1 MNRQAIVVVS
11 AGVLA
16 AAGLLAAFG
25 AAHPATA
32 SEDSNLAKVAIDYP
46 RNESIFPADFAPPA
60 FRWRDPIDSASSW
73 TIDIAFSDGTSA
85 IHLQT
90 EGERMKIGEIDERC
104 ISNTNKLPE
113 LTPEQAAARVWRPAP
128 EVWESIKRASIEK
141 PATVTVT
148 GYANGKPVSQG
159 RMTLTTSKDPVAS
172 PIFYRDVPLMPSE
185 LQPGVIKPL
194 SPKLLPYLAWR
205 LKYVDEPGSKVMMEG
220 LHTCANCHS
229 FSNDGK
235 TFGLDMDGPHNDKG
249 LYAIVPV
256 QQRMTIRTED
266 MMSWKKFRGQM
277 ERDKRIGFMSQL
289 SPDGRYVV
297 TATQVQYYVANFTD
311 YRFLQ
316 VFYPTRGILAWYD
329 RRDGQ
334 IRPLPGADDPEFVQS
349 NAVWSPDGKWLYFVR
364 AKAMDSNPQGKPLAT
379 YANDPNEP
387 QIQYD
392 IYRIPFNEG
401 RGGKAELVRGASRN
415 GMSNSFPRISP
426 DGKWLVYVQAKNGQL
441 MRPDGKLFIV
451 PAEGGEPRLMRANT
465 PLMNS
470 WHSFSPNG
478 RWMVFASKSESPY
491 TQMFLT
497 HIDEQGM
504 DSPAILIEGATAAN
518 RAVNIPEFVNI
529 RKGGMEKIDT
539 PAVEFYRL
547 YDLAYE
553 LTEKGRV
560 EEAVLAWL
568 KALEL
573 EPKDGKALNNLGGLL
588 MRQGR
593 FDEAELTLRQAIASE
608 PDTAS
613 AHDNLALIVFG
624 KGNAAEAMR
633 LWQRAIELDPLSLEA
648 HSNLAGA
655 MLMSGRHA
663 DAVAHLRE
671 AHRIDGTRPQVL
683 SNLAWVLAT
692 CPDAAVRNG
701 AEAVD
706 FAKRAVELTKGA
718 DAIALDVLGSAY
730 AETGQ
735 FAEAIASVEKAMKL
749 VKSQDDVQ
757 FAGDLEARLTLY
769 RARKPFREAR

>member
-1 MNRQAIVVVS
+1 MNRPGAFVFTAGAI
-11 AGVLA
+11 A
-16 AAGLLAAFG
+16 AAALFAGLWAAAPEPPALAQI
-25 AAHPATA
+25 
-32 SEDSNLAKVAIDYP
+32 SIDYP
-46 RNESIFPADFAPPA
+46 RNESVFPPDFAAPT
-60 FRWRDPIDSASSW
+60 FRWRDPVPSATSW
-73 TIDIAFSDGTSA
+73 TIDIGFSSGATA
-85 IHLQT
+85 IHLQAT
-90 EGERMKIGEIDERC
+90 GERMKIGEIDPRC

-113 LTPEQAAARVWRPAP
+113 LTAEQAEARIWTPAP
-128 EVWESIKRASIEK
+128 EVWETIKRSSIEQ
-141 PATVTVT
+141 PATLTVT
-148 GYANGKPVSQG
+148 GYANGKPVSRG
-159 RMTLTTSKDPVAS
+159 RMTLTTSEDPVGA

-205 LKYVDEPGSKVMMEG
+205 LKYVDDPGSKVMMEG

-249 LYAIVPV
+249 LYAVVPV
-256 QQRMTIRTED
+256 QPRMTIRTED

-277 ERDKRIGFMSQL
+277 ERDKRIGFMSQI

-316 VFYPTRGILAWYD
+316 VFYPTRGIIAWYD

-334 IRPLPGADDPEFVQS
+334 IRPLPGADDPAFVQS
-349 NAVWSPDGKWLYFVR
+349 NATWSPDGKWLYFVR
-364 AKAMDSNPQGKPLAT
+364 AKSMDAYPQGKPGAT

-387 QIQYD
+387 QIKYD

-401 RGGKAELVRGASRN
+401 RGGEAEPVRGASRN
-415 GMSNSFPRISP
+415 GMSNSFPRVSP
-426 DGKWLVYVQAKNGQL
+426 DGKWVVFVQARNGQL
-441 MRPDGKLFIV
+441 MRPDGKLWIV
-451 PAEGGEPRLMRANT
+451 PAGGGEPRLMRANT

-497 HIDEQGM
+497 HIDEHGN
-504 DSPAILIEGATAAN
+504 DTPAILIEGATAAN

-560 EEAVLAWL
+560 EEAIAAWL

-573 EPKDGKALNNLGGLL
+573 EPRDGKALNNLGGLL

-593 FDEAELTLRQAIASE
+593 FEEAELTLRQAIASD
-608 PDTAS
+608 PDTSS
-613 AHDNLALIVFG
+613 AHDNLALIVFR
-624 KGNAAEAMR
+624 KGDAAEAIR

-655 MLMSGRHA
+655 LLINGRHA
-663 DAVAHLRE
+663 DAVSHLQV
-671 AHRIDGTRPQVL
+671 ALKIDGTRSQVL
-683 SNLAWVLAT
+683 SNLAWILAT
-692 CPDAAVRNG
+692 CPDPNVRSGN
-701 AEAVD
+701 EALD
-706 FAKRAVELTKGA
+706 FARRAVALTKSA
-718 DAIALDVLGSAY
+718 DPIALDVLGAAY
-730 AETGQ
+730 AESGRFT
-735 FAEAIASVEKAMKL
+735 EAIASVEKAMAL
-749 VKSQDDVQ
+749 VNTHPDKQ
-757 FAGDLEARLTLY
+757 FLADLASRLKLY
-769 RARKPFREAR
+769 RAGKPFRESR

>member
-1 MNRQAIVVVS
+1 MLDAGANTLMNRTAILLVTVV
-11 AGVLA
+11 ALA
-16 AAGLLAAFG
+16 AAWSAAPDSPPLAQI
-25 AAHPATA
+25 T
-32 SEDSNLAKVAIDYP
+32 IDYP
-46 RNESIFPADFAPPA
+46 RNESVFPPDFAPPA
-60 FRWRDPIDSASSW
+60 FRWRDPVASASNW
-73 TIDIAFSDGTSA
+73 TIDVEFASGAAA
-85 IHLQT
+85 IHLQAT
-90 EGERMKIGEIDERC
+90 GERMKIGEIDPRC

-113 LTPEQAAARVWRPAP
+113 LTAEQAAARIWTPGP
-128 EVWESIKRASIEK
+128 EVWEAIKRSSIEK
-141 PATVTVT
+141 SATVIVT
-148 GYANGKPVSQG
+148 GFANSKPVSRG
-159 RMTLTTSKDPVAS
+159 RMTLTTSKDPVGA

-256 QQRMTIRTED
+256 QPRMTIRTED

-349 NAVWSPDGKWLYFVR
+349 NATWSPDGKSLYFVR
-364 AKAMDSNPQGKPLAT
+364 AKAVEAYPQGKPGAT
-379 YANDPNEP
+379 FANDPNEP
-387 QIQYD
+387 QIKYD

-401 RGGKAELVRGASRN
+401 RGGKAEPVRGASRN
-415 GMSNSFPRISP
+415 GKSNSFPRISP
-426 DGKWLVYVQAKNGQL
+426 DGKWLVYVQANNGQL
-441 MRPDGKLFIV
+441 MRPDGRLWIV
-451 PAEGGEPRLMRANT
+451 PALGGEPRLMRANT
-465 PLMNS
+465 RLMNS

-497 HIDEQGM
+497 HIDGQGN
-504 DSPAILIEGATAAN
+504 DTPAILIEGATAAN

-529 RKGGMEKIDT
+529 RKGGMDKIDT

-553 LTEKGRV
+553 LTEKGRID
-560 EEAVLAWL
+560 EAIAAWNR
-568 KALEL
+568 ALEL

-593 FDEAELTLRQAIASE
+593 FEEAERELRRAIESD
-608 PDTAS
+608 PDLAS
-613 AHDNLALIVFG
+613 AYDNLALIISRRG
-624 KGNAAEAMR
+624 AIPEAIG
-633 LWQRAIELDPLSLEA
+633 LWNRAIRLDPLSLEA
-648 HSNLAGA
+648 QTNLAGA
-655 MLMSGRHA
+655 LLMAGRQS
-663 DAVAHLRE
+663 DAVLHLRE
-671 AHRIDGTRPQVL
+671 ALRIDSTRVPVL
-683 SNLAWVLAT
+683 TNLAWVLAT
-692 CPDAAVRNG
+692 SPDAAVRDG
-701 AEAVD
+701 KDAVEL
-706 FAKRAVELTKGA
+706 ATRAVELSKGK
-718 DAIALDVLGSAY
+718 DPIALDVLGASY
-730 AETGQ
+730 AEMGR
-735 FAEAIASVEKAMKL
+735 FAEAINAVEKAMALLKGHPD
-749 VKSQDDVQ
+749 KQ
-757 FAGDLEARLTLY
+757 FVADLESRLALY
-769 RARKPFREAR
+769 RAGKPFREAK

>member
-1 MNRQAIVVVS
+1 MLRS
-11 AGVLA
+11 ATLVA
-16 AAGLLAAFG
+16 AAGIAAAASVLTLGPAHSASPAAQPSLAA
-25 AAHPATA
+25 
-32 SEDSNLAKVAIDYP
+32 LIIDYP
-46 RNESIFPADFAPPA
+46 RDQSIFPPDFTPPT
-60 FRWRDPIDSASSW
+60 FRWRDPIDTATSW
-73 TIDIAFSDGTSA
+73 TLDFTFAGGA
-85 IHLQT
+85 PALHLRVP
-90 EGERMKIGEIDERC
+90 GDRMKVGEIDPRC
-104 ISNTNKLPE
+104 VSPTNKLPE
-113 LTPEQAAARVWRPAP
+113 LTPEQSAARIWKPA
-128 EVWESIKRASIEK
+128 ESVWETISKNSTSH
-141 PATVTVT
+141 PATLTIT
-148 GYANGKPVSQG
+148 GYNRNQPVSRGQIS
-159 RMTLTTSKDPVAS
+159 LSVSKDPVGA

-194 SPKLLPYLAWR
+194 SPKLLPLLAWR
-205 LKYVDEPGSKVMMEG
+205 LRYVDQPASKVVMEG

-256 QQRMTIRTED
+256 QPRMAIRNED

-277 ERDKRIGFMSQL
+277 ERDKRIGFMSQV
-289 SPDGRYVV
+289 SPDGRFVV

-316 VFYPTRGILAWYD
+316 VFYPTRGILAWYN
-329 RRDGQ
+329 RHNGQ
-334 IRPLPGADDPEFVQS
+334 IRSLPGADDPQYVQS
-349 NAVWSPDGKWLYFVR
+349 NAVWSPDGKYLVFVR
-364 AKAMDSNPQGKPLAT
+364 AKAIDAYPQGKPGAT

-387 QIQYD
+387 QIKYD

-401 RGGKAELVRGASRN
+401 RGGAPEPLRGASQN

-426 DGKWLVYVQAKNGQL
+426 DGKWVVFVQAKNGQL
-441 MRPDGKLFIV
+441 MRPDGKLWIV
-451 PAEGGEPRLMRANT
+451 PAEGGVPRLMRANT

-497 HIDEQGM
+497 HIDGQGI
-504 DSPAILIEGATAAN
+504 DTPAILIEGATAAN

-560 EEAVLAWL
+560 EEAIAAWL

-588 MRQGR
+588 LRQGR
-593 FDEAELTLRQAIASE
+593 FEEAELTLRQAIASD
-608 PDTAS
+608 PDTSS
-613 AHDNLALIVFG
+613 ARDNLALIVFR
-624 KGNAAEAMR
+624 KGAAAEAIR
-633 LWQRAIELDPLSLEA
+633 LWERAIELDPLSLEA

-655 MLMSGRHA
+655 LLMTGRPV
-663 DAVAHLRE
+663 DAVAYLQI
-671 AHRIDGTRPQVL
+671 AVKIDGTRSQVL

-692 CPDAAVRNG
+692 CPDASVRRG

-706 FAKRAVELTKGA
+706 LAKRAVELTKSA
-718 DAIALDVLGSAY
+718 DPIALDVLGAAY
-730 AETGQ
+730 AEAGRFT
-735 FAEAIASVEKAMKL
+735 EAIASVEKAMAL
-749 VKSQDDVQ
+749 VKDHPDKQLL
-757 FAGDLEARLTLY
+757 ADLASRLKLY
-769 RARKPFREAR
+769 RAGKPFRESR

>member
-1 MNRQAIVVVS
+1 MNRPAILV
-11 AGVLA
+11 ATAAALA
-16 AAGLLAAFG
+16 AAGLLAG
-25 AAHPATA
+25 TWSAAPDTPT
-32 SEDSNLAKVAIDYP
+32 LAPITIDYP
-46 RNESIFPADFAPPA
+46 RNESVFPPDFAPPT
-60 FRWRDPIDSASSW
+60 FRWRDPAASASSW
-73 TIDIAFSDGTSA
+73 TIDIQFSSGAPA
-85 IHLQT
+85 IHLQAP
-90 EGERMKIGEIDERC
+90 GERMMVGEIDARC

-113 LTPEQAAARVWRPAP
+113 LTPEQAAARIWKPTPA
-128 EVWESIKRASIEK
+128 VWETIKQSSIEQ
-141 PATVTVT
+141 PATVSVT
-148 GYANGKPVSQG
+148 GYASGKPVSRG
-159 RMTLTTSKDPVAS
+159 RMTLTTSKDPVGA

-249 LYAIVPV
+249 LFAIVPV
-256 QQRMTIRTED
+256 QRRMSIRTED
-266 MMSWKKFRGQM
+266 MMSWKRFRGQM

-316 VFYPTRGILAWYD
+316 VFYPTRGIIAWYD

-334 IRPLPGADDPEFVQS
+334 IRPLPGAGDPDFVQS
-349 NAVWSPDGKWLYFVR
+349 NATWSPDGKWLFFVR
-364 AKAMDSNPQGKPLAT
+364 AKAVEAYPQGKSGAT

-387 QIQYD
+387 QIKYD
-392 IYRIPFNEG
+392 IFRIPFNEG
-401 RGGKAELVRGASRN
+401 RGGRPEPVRGASRN

-426 DGKWLVYVQAKNGQL
+426 DGKWLVYVQANNGQL
-441 MRPDGKLFIV
+441 MRPDGKLWIV
-451 PAEGGEPRLMRANT
+451 PAQGGEPRRMRANT

-478 RWMVFASKSESPY
+478 RWMVFSSKSESPY

-497 HIDEQGM
+497 HIDEQGN

-529 RKGGMEKIDT
+529 SKGGMEKIDT

-547 YDLAYE
+547 YDLAYD

-560 EEAVLAWL
+560 DEAIAAWR

-593 FDEAELTLRQAIASE
+593 FEEAELSLRQAIASE
-608 PDTAS
+608 PDTSS
-613 AHDNLALIVFG
+613 AHDNLALILFR

-655 MLMSGRHA
+655 LLMSGRHA

-671 AHRIDGTRPQVL
+671 AHRIDGTRVQVL

-692 CPDAAVRNG
+692 CPDATVRRG
-701 AEAVD
+701 KEAVE
-706 FAKRAVELTKGA
+706 FAKRSVDLTKGT
-718 DAIALDVLGSAY
+718 DPIALDALGAAY
-730 AETGQ
+730 AETGR
-735 FAEAIASVEKAMKL
+735 FAEAIESAQKAMALMKL
-749 VKSQDDVQ
+749 HPDKQ
-757 FAGDLEARLTLY
+757 FLADLQSRLALY
-769 RARKPFREAR
+769 LAAKPFREAR

>member
-1 MNRQAIVVVS
+1 MNKPATLVVIASLLATTGLTLSPSIAPYAVPES
-11 AGVLA
+11 LA
-16 AAGLLAAFG
+16 AL
-25 AAHPATA
+25 T
-32 SEDSNLAKVAIDYP
+32 IDYP
-46 RNESIFPADFAPPA
+46 LNESIFPPDFAPPT
-60 FRWRDPIDSASSW
+60 FRWRDPVESADTW
-73 TIDIAFSDGTSA
+73 TIDLAFSSGAAPVRLRVPGD
-85 IHLQT
+85 
-90 EGERMKIGEIDERC
+90 RMKIGEIDPRC
-104 ISNTNKLPE
+104 ISNTNKLPQ
-113 LTPEQAAARVWRPAP
+113 LTPEQAAARIWKPAP
-128 EVWESIKRASIEK
+128 EVWETIKRSSVEK
-141 PATVTVT
+141 HATVTVT
-148 GYANGKPVSQG
+148 GYTNGKPVSSG
-159 RMTLTTSKDPVAS
+159 RMTLITSKDPVAA

-256 QQRMTIRTED
+256 QPRMTIRTQD

-289 SPDGRYVV
+289 SPDGRFVV

-329 RRDGQ
+329 RMDGQ
-334 IRPLPGADDPEFVQS
+334 IRPLPGADDPQYVQS
-349 NAVWSPDGKWLYFVR
+349 NATWSPDGKWLYFVR
-364 AKAMDSNPQGKPLAT
+364 ARAVESYPQGKPGAT
-379 YANDPNEP
+379 FANDPNEP
-387 QIQYD
+387 QIKYD

-401 RGGKAELVRGASRN
+401 RGGKAEPVRGASRN

-426 DGKWLVYVQAKNGQL
+426 DGKWMVYVQAKNGQL
-441 MRPDGKLFIV
+441 MRPDGKLWIV
-451 PAEGGEPRLMRANT
+451 PSEGGEPRLMRANT
-465 PLMNS
+465 RLMNS

-497 HIDEQGM
+497 HIDEQGA
-504 DSPAILIEGATAAN
+504 DSPAILIEDATAAN
-518 RAVNIPEFVNI
+518 RAINIPEFVNI

-560 EEAVLAWL
+560 EEAVAAWL
-568 KALEL
+568 NALEL

-593 FDEAELTLRQAIASE
+593 FDDAERSLRQAIAAE
-608 PDTAS
+608 PETAS
-613 AHDNLALIVFG
+613 AHDNLALILFR
-624 KGNAAEAMR
+624 KGSAAEAMR

-655 MLMSGRHA
+655 LLMSGRHA

-692 CPDAAVRNG
+692 CPDAGVRRG
-701 AEAVD
+701 GEAVE
-706 FAKRAVELTKGA
+706 FAKRAVELTKET
-718 DAIALDVLGSAY
+718 DPIALDGLGAAL
-730 AETGQ
+730 AEVGR
-735 FAEAIASVEKAMKL
+735 FAEAIEVMKKAMTL
-749 VKSQDDVQ
+749 VQGHPDKQYL
-757 FAGDLEARLTLY
+757 AELEARLGLY
-769 RARKPFREAR
+769 RTGRPFRETR

>member
-1 MNRQAIVVVS
+1 MNRPAILVVT
-11 AGVLA
+11 AGALA
-16 AAGLLAAFG
+16 AAGLLAAAYS
-25 AAHPATA
+25 AAPEAPPLTPIT
-32 SEDSNLAKVAIDYP
+32 IDYP
-46 RNESIFPADFAPPA
+46 RNESLFPPDFAPPT
-60 FRWRDPIDSASSW
+60 FRWRDPVTAASSW
-73 TIDIAFSDGTSA
+73 TIDIEFTSGAPA
-85 IHLQT
+85 IHLQAP
-90 EGERMKIGEIDERC
+90 GDRMTVGEIDPRC

-113 LTPEQAAARVWRPAP
+113 LTPTQAAARTWKPAP
-128 EVWESIKRASIEK
+128 AVWESIKRSSIEQ
-141 PATVTVT
+141 PATLTIT
-148 GYANGKPVSQG
+148 GHANGKPVSQR
-159 RMTLTTSKDPVAS
+159 RMTLTTSKDAVAA

-205 LKYVDEPGSKVMMEG
+205 LKYVEEPGSKVMMEG

-256 QQRMTIRTED
+256 QPRMTIRTED

-277 ERDKRIGFMSQL
+277 ERDKRIGFMSQI

-316 VFYPTRGILAWYD
+316 VFYPTRGIIAWYD

-349 NAVWSPDGKWLYFVR
+349 NATWSPDGKWLYFVR
-364 AKAMDSNPQGKPLAT
+364 AKAMDSNPPGKPGAT

-387 QIQYD
+387 QIKYD
-392 IYRIPFNEG
+392 IYRVPFNEG
-401 RGGKAELVRGASRN
+401 RGGRAEPVRGASRN

-426 DGKWLVYVQAKNGQL
+426 DGRWLVYVQANNGQL
-441 MRPDGKLFIV
+441 MRPDGKLWIV

-497 HIDEQGM
+497 HIDEQGN
-504 DSPAILIEGATAAN
+504 DTPAILIEGATAAN

-529 RKGGMEKIDT
+529 RKGGMEKIGT

-560 EEAVLAWL
+560 EEAIAAWL

-593 FDEAELTLRQAIASE
+593 FEEAERTLRQAIASD
-608 PDTAS
+608 PDTSS
-613 AHDNLALIVFG
+613 AHDNLALIVFR
-624 KGNAAEAMR
+624 KGDAADAIR

-655 MLMSGRHA
+655 LLVNGRHA
-663 DAVAHLRE
+663 DAVAYLQV
-671 AHRIDGTRPQVL
+671 AVKIDGTRSQVL
-683 SNLAWVLAT
+683 SNLAWILAT
-692 CPDAAVRNG
+692 CPDATVRRGN
-701 AEAVD
+701 EAVD
-706 FAKRAVELTKGA
+706 LAKRAVELTKSA
-718 DAIALDVLGSAY
+718 DPIALDVLGAAY
-730 AETGQ
+730 AESGRFT
-735 FAEAIASVEKAMKL
+735 EAIASVEKAMAL
-749 VKSQDDVQ
+749 VKTHPDQQ
-757 FAGDLEARLTLY
+757 FHADLASRLKLY
-769 RARKPFREAR
+769 RKGKPFREAR